1 MVSRSN
7 SAHLLIDPDR
17 CTGDTKCVVR
27 PSGAVLFLALAT
39 SLNAQRVFEADGNV
53 IYEDSAK
60 RRINLGA
67 GFNPL
72 LTADGKVA
80 LIRGRQYGYGERF
93 DCSHKETKN
102 WIALYD
108 PKTTREKVIF
118 DRTLEYDG
126 DPRWAFCIFDQ
137 MQLSHNGSMLY
148 LVSPVYAT
156 AGSLAIVDL
165 PRGSVAYVPGVIL
178 IYVIENAAHPDEL
191 IYQRRRI
198 SHNVKLDAHTYYP
211 FVHARPNGK
220 QIKELSDESL
230 TAEFDKVPHLRAY
243 LRKIGGTITVNG
255 RRLP

>member
-1 MVSRSN
+1 
-7 SAHLLIDPDR
+7 
-17 CTGDTKCVVR
+17 VVR
-27 PSGAVLFLALAT
+27 SSGAVLFLALAT

-53 IYEDSAK
+53 IYEDAAK
-60 RRINLGA
+60 HRINLGA

-80 LIRGRQYGYGERF
+80 LIHGRQYGYGERF

-108 PKTTREKVIF
+108 PKTRREKVIF

-137 MQLSHNGSMLY
+137 MQLSHNGATLY

-165 PRGSVAYVPGVIL
+165 ARGSVAYVPGVNL
-178 IYVIENAAHPDEL
+178 VYVIESGAHRDEL
-191 IYQRRRI
+191 IYQSRI
-198 SHNVKLDAHTYYP
+198 WHNRKGDAHHYYP
-211 FVHARPNGK
+211 FVHAHSDGK
-220 QIKELSDESL
+220 QIREISDEWF
-230 TAEFDKVPHLRAY
+230 AAGGNDKVPRLRAY

-255 RRLP
+255 QRLP

>member
-17 CTGDTKCVVR
+17 CTGDTKFVVR
-27 PSGAVLFLALAT
+27 SSGAVLFLALAT

-60 RRINLGA
+60 RRINLGV

-72 LTADGKVA
+72 LTADGNVA
-80 LIRGRQYGYGERF
+80 LIRGHRYGYGESF

-118 DRTLEYDG
+118 DRMLEYDG
-126 DPRWAFCIFDQ
+126 PGSLGFCIFEH
-137 MQLSHNGSMLY
+137 MQLSHNGSRLY
-148 LVSPVYAT
+148 LVSPVYAS

-165 PRGSVAYVPGVIL
+165 PRGSVGYVPGVIL
-178 IYVIENAAHPDEL
+178 VYVIETGAHRGEL

-198 SHNVKLDAHTYYP
+198 SHKLGQDAYAYYP
-211 FVHARPNGK
+211 FVHASANGK

-255 RRLP
+255 RRFP